1 VAIGG
6 HKRCFRSHV
15 FDYLIV
21 ATVSRV
27 HTLSKF
33 IKAYYLN
40 MHVVSMTLCLNKMVL
55 KHTK

>member
-1 VAIGG
+1 M
-6 HKRCFRSHV
+6 